1 MTTFNTFGNP
11 YGGGAALGD
20 LNTAA
25 HTFTSGGYIPQAPTV
40 PNVSAPGSV
49 ISGGGPQTF
58 ASVTDWMN
66 AGSPGGSPNL
76 TQPGVAA
83 NSGQP
88 SLTTNPFAQ
97 SAISSAQ
104 NAGAASGQQGQQNL
118 GQSDILRS
126 LANQGG
132 AAAGQVLN
140 TGFDPQNALYN
151 RTQQQLQDQVRVGEA
166 QRGIAMSPYGS
177 GLENQAMSNFNID
190 WQNNQLG
197 RQTQALGAFGQASN
211 AATNTSTGGA
221 NIGQTGVGQ
230 LNAEGQL
237 PYQASQQNQQND
249 INNWLAIIQAGQNN
263 YPLQMETQSFQNA
276 GGVPYIPQGNNTYIG

>member
-1 MTTFNTFGNP
+1 MATYNVLGNA
-11 YGGGAALGD
+11 YGSGIGD

-25 HTFTSGGYIPQAPTV
+25 HTFTSGGYIPQTPTV

-66 AGSPGGSPNL
+66 AGSPANPQFTSGG
-76 TQPGVAA
+76 GAA

-88 SLTTNPFAQ
+88 ELTTNPFSR

-118 GQSDILRS
+118 GQSDMLRS
-126 LANQGG
+126 LATQGG
-132 AAAGQVLN
+132 NAAGQVLN

-151 RTQQQLQDQVRVGEA
+151 RTAQQLQDQTRVGEA
-166 QRGIAMSPYGS
+166 QRGIAMSTYGA

-211 AATNTSTGGA
+211 AATGASTGGA
-221 NIGQTGVGQ
+221 NVGQTGVGQ
-230 LNAEGQL
+230 LNAQGQL

-249 INNWLAIIQAGQNN
+249 INNWLAIVQAGQSN
-263 YPLQMETQSFQNA
+263 YPLQMETQSFSNA